1 MPTLIAAFGWAS
13 AAGFTVLALV
23 TLRQWSNERSTKL
36 ARLTLV
42 LAMLALTS
50 YLGRFAALLPQPNS
64 DLIAVEVLAFEL
76 SGYCLLLFHGAFI
89 PVRRKVSVSAAVAI
103 VVQFALFITAGVP
116 GPGVIPDP
124 PQAAAILLLVAVWF
138 GCVGEPTVRLWLV
151 SRNRPT
157 VQRARLRALA
167 TGYGAIF
174 IVLVVSAIPGTAATT
189 PALQVLVAVVGLLV
203 VPLLYVSFAPP
214 RWLRRLWRHP
224 AEATFRR
231 GITELLSFVP
241 EATTMAARSLEW
253 AVSMVG
259 ADAGLVAAADSGIM
273 ALRNL
278 TTAEASTL
286 LLQIGALDR
295 PRIAGLG
302 GRDAESAVVIP
313 LPSDDSPGAI
323 ILRSGPF
330 TPLFGSDE
338 LSQLEG
344 YASLVTVALDRV
356 RQNTRYQSFLQAV
369 SDMGEGLVIT
379 EGGRPVYVNDA
390 YAAITGYDVAEL
402 MAMPSLIDLAP
413 PHVQGELRDRLT
425 TRLAG
430 GSVPF
435 QYVSQL
441 VRKDGRIVDVESAV
455 RLLDG
460 EGHPR
465 IIGIVR
471 DISERARAQQ
481 LRALQFAV
489 TRTLSEAASLDEA
502 SNHVLR
508 VVAETINC
516 EAGRMWLLEPGRDVL
531 TTNHVYQQ
539 QAAAGSRFADAS
551 ANVRAARGRGLPGRV
566 WQNAAPM
573 LVANI
578 AADPSWLQNDIARGL
593 GLRGA
598 AAFPVL
604 VDGRVTGVVEFL
616 SSGMPDFQDD
626 LLDVMADIGRQL
638 GQYVERRR
646 AEAALNDTMARLAE
660 VASTDPLTGL
670 RNRREFERQLST
682 IPRRSFAV
690 LAIDVD
696 NLKQTNDEFGHEAGD
711 VLLQAVGLTLSSLL
725 RGWDIVA
732 RVGGDEFA
740 VLLVDADGAD
750 AASAGERMRLA
761 VHAISVPYGRA
772 RISVGW
778 AAGPAGAD
786 PHAIWRQAD
795 LDLYQAKKQGRDRVF
810 GGGGHGG
817 SDELVHPSRWAERV
831 ERVLSDRRIA
841 ILYQPIV
848 RLSDGR
854 VIGHEALARPEGCGP
869 SDSVEEFFTEAQRIG
884 RIRDIDWLCRR
895 MAIEGAPWQAA
906 SADWT
911 LFINVRT
918 LSLLD
923 PVHDVDQMMLL
934 LRAAGGSP
942 EQVVLEITEHE
953 MISDLERLRTVLA
966 AYRGHGF
973 RFAVDDVG
981 EGHSTL
987 ELLAAANAEF
997 IKIARSLTTTAARSG
1012 SRSAIRAAGAFAQS
1026 SGAVL
1031 LAEGLESSFL
1041 VEQMADFGV
1050 ALGQGWWLGRPM
1062 KLTRMAFR
1070 HPAVISTTA
1079 ASARTTPA
1087 A

>member
-1 MPTLIAAFGWAS
+1 MPTVIAAFGWAS
-13 AAGFTVLALV
+13 AAGFTLLGLL
-23 TLRQWSNERSTKL
+23 TLRQWRQERSTKFAIL
-36 ARLTLV
+36 A
-42 LAMLALTS
+42 LALGLLALTS
-50 YLGRFAALLPQPNS
+50 WLGRFVAWMGHPSMYAT
-64 DLIAVEVLAFEL
+64 AVEILAFEL
-76 SGYCLLLFHGAFI
+76 SGYFLLLFHGSFVTVGRR
-89 PVRRKVSVSAAVAI
+89 VRVVAAIAIAVS
-103 VVQFALFITAGVP
+103 FALFLTVRMPDA
-116 GPGVIPDP
+116 GVIPNL
-124 PQAAAILLLVAVWF
+124 PQAVTISLLVAIWF
-138 GCVGEPTVRLWLV
+138 GCVGEPTVKLWLV
-151 SRNRPT
+151 SRTRPT

-167 TGYGAIF
+167 IGYGAIF
-174 IVLVVSAIPGTAATT
+174 IVLVVSAIPGTVSTT
-189 PALQVLVAVVGLLV
+189 EGVQVLLATLGLLV
-203 VPLLYVSFAPP
+203 VPLLYMSFAPP
-214 RWLRRLWRHP
+214 RWLRRSWRHS
-224 AEATFRR
+224 EEETFRR

-241 EATTMAARSLEW
+241 DATNLARRSLEW
-253 AVSMVG
+253 ATRLVG
-259 ADAGLVAAADSGIM
+259 ADAGMVTAAHSGVI

-278 TTAEASTL
+278 TAEEASML
-286 LLQIGALDR
+286 LIQIGGIDR
-295 PRIAGLG
+295 SRIVALG
-302 GRDAESAVVIP
+302 GRNAESAVVI
-313 LPSDDSPGAI
+313 LLHSEESPGAI

-330 TPLFGSDE
+330 TPIFGSDE

-344 YASLVTVALDRV
+344 YASLVAMALDRV
-356 RQNTRYQSFLQAV
+356 RQNTRYHSFLQAV

-390 YAAITGYDVAEL
+390 YAAITGYSVNEL
-402 MAMPSLIDLAP
+402 MAMPSLLDLAP
-413 PHVQGELRDRLT
+413 SDVQGDLRDRLSQ
-425 TRLAG
+425 RLSGAD
-430 GSVPF
+430 VPF

-441 VRKDGRIVDVESAV
+441 VRKDGRCVDVESAV

-460 EGHPR
+460 EGGTK

-481 LRALQFAV
+481 LRSMQFAV
-489 TRTLSEAASLDEA
+489 TRTLSESASLDEA
-502 SNHVLR
+502 AARLLKVI
-508 VVAETINC
+508 AETLTC
-516 EAGRMWLLEPGRDVL
+516 EVGRMWLLEPGRDVITAQYTWRDSAVSPSRL
-531 TTNHVYQQ
+531 
-539 QAAAGSRFADAS
+539 AGDS
-551 ANVRAARGRGLPGRV
+551 AHLRVARGRGLPGRV
-566 WQNAAPM
+566 WLAGAP
-573 LVANI
+573 LAVADI
-578 AADPSWLQNDIARGL
+578 TADPDALQGDVARGL

-598 AAFPVL
+598 ACFPVF
-604 VDGRVTGVVEFL
+604 VDERVTGVIEFL
-616 SSGMPDFQDD
+616 SSGAPDFQDD
-626 LLDVMADIGRQL
+626 VVEIMADIGRQI

-646 AEAALNDTMARLAE
+646 AEAALTDSMARLAE

-670 RNRREFERQLST
+670 RNRREYERQLST
-682 IPRRSFAV
+682 IPRRRFAV

-711 VLLQAVGLTLSSLL
+711 VLLQAVALTLSSLL

-795 LDLYQAKKQGRDRVF
+795 VDLYQAKKQGRDRVY
-810 GGGGHGG
+810 GGGGGTE
-817 SDELVHPSRWAERV
+817 DLVHPSRWAERV
-831 ERVLSDRRIA
+831 EQVLADRRIS

-854 VIGHEALARPEGCGP
+854 VVGHEALARPEGCGP
-869 SDSVEEFFTEAQRIG
+869 SDSVEEFFAEAQRIG

-895 MAIEGAPWQAA
+895 MAIEGAPWPAPP
-906 SADWT
+906 DWT
-911 LFINVRT
+911 LFVNVRT
-918 LSLLD
+918 LTLLD
-923 PVHDVDQMMLL
+923 PVHDVDQMLLL
-934 LRAAGGSP
+934 LRAAGGRP
-942 EQVVLEITEHE
+942 EQVVFEITEHE
-953 MISDLERLRTVLA
+953 MISDLERLRIVLA
-966 AYRGHGF
+966 AYREHGF

-1031 LAEGLESSFL
+1031 LAEGLETSFL
-1041 VEQMADFGV
+1041 VEQMAEFGI

-1062 KLTRMAFR
+1062 HITGSAFGQ
-1070 HPAVISTTA
+1070 PAVIRTTA
-1079 ASARTTPA
+1079 PRATSTPA